1 MENTGHGK
9 MLSPSFVHWREE
21 LAGLVDPDEL
31 LARQVSQELEQEMEE
46 MELERQRAA
55 LLAKLAAAGN
65 G

>member
-9 MLSPSFVHWREE
+9 ILSRSFVHWREE

-31 LARQVSQELEQEMEE
+31 LARQVSQELEQEVEE